1 MLAVVAPGQGS
12 QTPGFLTPWL
22 ELPHFEVRLRWLG
35 TVADIDLVMHGTQSD
50 EETIKDTAI
59 AQPLIV
65 AASLVSLLSLFP
77 KPGEVFHK
85 VGIGAGHSV
94 GEITAAAASHVI
106 SAEQAMVFV
115 RERGKA
121 MAKAAA
127 ASSTG
132 MTAVLG
138 GTREDVIAS
147 ISKHGLTAANE
158 NGAGQIVA
166 AGTLDQLAAFQA
178 DPPAGA
184 RLRPLTVAGA
194 FHTVH
199 MDSAAKL
206 LGHYATAISTKDPR
220 LGLLSNVDGK
230 IVTDGREFLRRL
242 VSQTNSPVR
251 WDLCMESM
259 VNLGVTGV
267 LELLP
272 AGTLTGLANRA
283 MKGVETFALKSPDDI
298 PEALDFV
305 ERHGAPSAVASK
317 ALADD

>member
-1 MLAVVAPGQGS
+1 
-12 QTPGFLTPWL
+12 
-22 ELPHFEVRLRWLG
+22 
-35 TVADIDLVMHGTQSD
+35 
-50 EETIKDTAI
+50 
-59 AQPLIV
+59 
-65 AASLVSLLSLFP
+65 
-77 KPGEVFHK
+77 
-85 VGIGAGHSV
+85 
-94 GEITAAAASHVI
+94 
-106 SAEQAMVFV
+106 
-115 RERGKA
+115 
-121 MAKAAA
+121 
-127 ASSTG
+127 
-132 MTAVLG
+132 LG
-138 GTREDVIAS
+138 GTRDDVIAS

-194 FHTVH
+194 FHSVH
-199 MDSAAKL
+199 MNSAAKL

-230 IVTDGREFLRRL
+230 IVADGREFLRRL

-283 MKGVETFALKSPDDI
+283 MEGVETFALKSPDDI
-298 PEALDFV
+298 AEALDFV
-305 ERHGAPSAVASK
+305 ERHRAPSPVANK
-317 ALADD
+317 VLADD